1 MSRVLGQETVIGT
14 LTVVIL
20 QRLSKTFLL
29 SINLVERVDRSDQN
43 LAAPFAKTVLK
54 IDSEFLLYF
63 DGF

>member
-1 MSRVLGQETVIGT
+1 
-14 LTVVIL
+14 
-20 QRLSKTFLL
+20 L
-29 SINLVERVDRSDQN
+29 SINSVERVDRSDQN